1 VPGRVVG
8 TGGLVNP
15 LSVREQVERAPQDR
29 PQNVPVAITPRALVG
44 FDYYPWSF
52 VTNFL
57 ARYLSVWGFPWWAAD
72 AMTGYGSGI
81 YGAGPYGQAANQGE
95 FGALRYGM
103 GHFGTGGY
111 S

>member
-57 ARYLSVWGFPWWAAD
+57 ARYLSVWGFPWWLAAPGESAPVGGAFSLAYSSAFD
-72 AMTGYGSGI
+72 G
-81 YGAGPYGQAANQGE
+81 GAGSP
-95 FGALRYGM
+95 
-103 GHFGTGGY
+103 TGPAF
-111 S
+111 STAFSNAFS